1 MPANEVDIKFAKRA
15 LFFASKYGVY
25 FILLIMVVFLSIASK
40 KFLSFSNVMNILQQA
55 APLGIAV
62 IGMIF
67 VLSIAGTDISV
78 GQVMFLTAVVSAVV
92 LENFKRQGIADRPS
106 SILIVWGVGLVVGL
120 AFGALNGL
128 LCARFGVVPFIATLA
143 TMSIARGIG
152 LSVSKAKLYHMNEL
166 SVFSQSTVA
175 GTKFPVVVLLQLG
188 LLLIFSFIYY
198 LTPFGRHI
206 DAVGNDAAAAKNAG
220 IKVIRVQFFAFLI
233 CGFTASVAAML
244 LAGQIA
250 NVTTTFANGN
260 EFLVIS
266 GAVLGGTSLF
276 GGKGNMIPGAL
287 VGIVLVQTI
296 MNGLLLMNASPYA
309 YTIIRGLI
317 IFVAVI
323 LDSINYR
330 GELR

>member
-1 MPANEVDIKFAKRA
+1 MLINDTKISKNV
-15 LFFASKYGVY
+15 LYFASKYGVY
-25 FILLIMVVFLSIASK
+25 FILLVMVVFLSVVSD
-40 KFLSFSNVMNILQQA
+40 KFLTFSNIMNILRQA

-67 VLSIAGTDISV
+67 VLSIAGTDISA

-92 LENFKRQGIADRPS
+92 LEYFRKQGTAGEPF
-106 SILIVWGVGLVVGL
+106 SIIIVWTAGLMVGIS
-120 AFGALNGL
+120 FGILNGI
-128 LCARFGVVPFIATLA
+128 LCAKFNIVPFIATLA
-143 TMSIARGIG
+143 TMSIARGVG
-152 LSVSKAKLYHMNEL
+152 LMISRAKVYRMNEL
-166 SVFSQSTVA
+166 SVFSQSTVG
-175 GTKFPVVVLLQLG
+175 GTSFPVILVLQLS
-188 LLLIFSFIYY
+188 LLLFFSFIYY
-198 LTPFGRHI
+198 KTPFGRHI
-206 DAVGNDAAAAKNAG
+206 DAVGNDLNAAKNAG
-220 IKVIRVQFFAFLI
+220 IKVVRVRFFAFLI
-233 CGFTASVAAML
+233 CGFTASIAAML

-250 NVTTTFANGN
+250 NVTTSFANGN

-296 MNGLLLMNASPYA
+296 LNGLLLMNASPYA

-317 IFVAVI
+317 IFVAVV
-323 LDSINYR
+323 LDSINYK